1 LFQGETGEIDM
12 AKKKINTDRV
22 IPKFADEAL
31 RLAKGDRKAAYS
43 QYILLMYKATGR
55 PVPGC
60 DNRELQAYYD
70 MKGGIGDA

>member
-1 LFQGETGEIDM
+1 MT
-12 AKKKINTDRV
+12 KKKINTNRV

-43 QYILLMYKATGR
+43 QYIILMYRVTGR

-60 DNRELQAYYD
+60 DSKELQAYYD
-70 MKGGIGDA
+70 EIGGNRDEIQGD

>member
-1 LFQGETGEIDM
+1 M

-43 QYILLMYKATGR
+43 QYIILMFKATGK

-60 DNRELQAYYD
+60 DNRDLQAYYD
-70 MKGGIGDA
+70 SKGV

>member
-1 LFQGETGEIDM
+1 MNKEVVKVGN
-12 AKKKINTDRV
+12 KKININRV

-31 RLAKGDRKAAYS
+31 RLTKGDRKAAYS

>member
-1 LFQGETGEIDM
+1 MPG
-12 AKKKINTDRV
+12 KKINIDRV
-22 IPKFADEAL
+22 IPRFADEAL

-43 QYILLMYKATGR
+43 QYIILMFKATGR

-70 MKGGIGDA
+70 MKGV

>member
-1 LFQGETGEIDM
+1 MFQRETGEIDM

-31 RLAKGDRKAAYS
+31 KLAKDDRKAAYS
-43 QYILLMYKATGR
+43 QYIILMYRTTGR

-60 DNRELQAYYD
+60 DNKELQAYYD
-70 MKGGIGDA
+70 MKEGKGDA